1 MTRSTTRELVERA
14 VAAEQAVLAF
24 NVITL
29 EHAEAVI
36 AGAERAHADVL
47 LQVSERAIGFHH
59 GKLAPLL
66 TACANL
72 ADQANV
78 RIAIHL
84 DHFQDVTLAEH
95 AITTGKLLGVSSIM
109 LDFARYPHIEN
120 VRLTRELSIRA
131 QAEGLWVEAE
141 LGEIG
146 GKDGAHAPGVRTDPG
161 EAIDFV
167 SQTGVDALAVAV
179 GSSHA
184 MTSREAELDIGL
196 IAQLAAA
203 VPVPLVLHG
212 SSGVADVMIREAIVA
227 GIRKVNVGTALNI
240 AFTEAI
246 RAFLVNNPGVS
257 DPRPYLSEGREAI
270 SQTVAG
276 LCGLAANPVR
286 EQMTTPETV
295 AGRLSGS
302 KSPSAPTDNT
312 PLRPFDRR
320 DIAKPQLGAQ

>member
-1 MTRSTTRELVERA
+1 VTQATTGELVRHA

-36 AGAERAHADVL
+36 AGAERAHSDVL
-47 LQVSERAIGFHH
+47 LQVSERAIGFHQ

-66 TACANL
+66 SACAIL
-72 ADQANV
+72 ADQAHV
-78 RIAIHL
+78 RVALHL
-84 DHFQDVTLAEH
+84 DHFQDVALAEQGIQ
-95 AITTGKLLGVSSIM
+95 AGKGLGVSSIM
-109 LDFARYPHIEN
+109 LDFARYPHSEN
-120 VRLTRELSIRA
+120 VRLTRELSLRA

-146 GKDGAHAPGVRTDPG
+146 GKDGAHAPGVRTDPS

-184 MTSREAELDIGL
+184 MTSKDAELDLSL
-196 IAQLAAA
+196 ITQLAAA

-212 SSGVADVMIREAIVA
+212 SSGVSDVMIRAAIAA
-227 GIRKVNVGTALNI
+227 GIRKINVGTALNI

-246 RAFLVNNPGVS
+246 RAFLANNPEIS
-257 DPRPYLSEGREAI
+257 DPRTYLREGREAI
-270 SQTVAG
+270 SQTVSD
-276 LCGLAANPVR
+276 LCGLASNLTLA
-286 EQMTTPETV
+286 QMPAPRTTADQPN
-295 AGRLSGS
+295 GS
-302 KSPSAPTDNT
+302 VSPGNPTDST
-312 PLRPFDRR
+312 TLRTFDRS
-320 DIAKPQLGAQ
+320 DIANRN